1 FARGILEAIRLLNY
15 WPDVLHNNDWQT
27 GLGPVYLREEYSRH
41 LLPELQSRYSKIRA
55 LFTIHNLAYQG
66 LFWHWDMPLTGLDWR
81 LFNYQQL
88 EVYGKMNFLKA
99 GIVFSDA
106 ITTVSP
112 TYAREIQTP
121 YYGCGLEGVLAERRD
136 RRIGL

>member
-1 FARGILEAIRLLNY
+1 MASV
-15 WPDVLHNNDWQT
+15 D
-27 GLGPVYLREEYSRH
+27 LREEYSLH
-41 LLPELQSRYSKIRA
+41 LLPELSARYGRIRT

-66 LFWHWDMPLTGLDWR
+66 LFWHWDMALTGLDWR

-88 EVYGKMNFLKA
+88 EFYGKLNFLKA

-136 RRIGL
+136 RLTGIVTGVGVTGWEPA